1 MHLAIRK
8 NTTTVALL
16 LILAIAAG
24 LNFYGINFPLGYHPD
39 ETIKVHFIQNNSQNF
54 FHPIFILQVVR
65 TANLIFGF
73 QSEQQIAVLG
83 RATTAL
89 MGVSIVFLTYKI
101 AEQQLPRRY
110 ALGAALLT
118 AVAPGMVIH
127 SHYLKEDI
135 ALTFGILLSFLSFFA
150 LGERIRLMTTEVEQ
164 QKGKYLFIENIPW
177 KQVILFG
184 AALGLTFA
192 AKYKS
197 GILLPLYF
205 ATPLYVLSLRK
216 LAYFKCL
223 FWSFLISLFT
233 FLVINFPVL
242 LNPKTFVRGFRY
254 ELDHALTGH
263 NGIKVYPLEHFFS
276 FHLRNSIVPSLTIL
290 PVILALGF
298 LLYCIFKW
306 ARINWRIRFFV
317 CYVVFFYFILEAS
330 PLKPFPNFMR
340 YMVPIIPILA
350 LFCLQALDSLM
361 TGLPRRSRFLCS
373 FTLLSLLIIFPL
385 VESVKFDYY
394 INKDTRG
401 EIESVLAEKVGNA
414 LMEAYV
420 EPFIHPADFSRLPD
434 LAAEVQNADVC
445 TLVASSFM
453 YDRYLFGGTL
463 KDQEPDIYVKY
474 QQYLDLFEYP
484 YTEIRPTYKSIAF
497 SNPTLRVIDLCE

>member
-1 MHLAIRK
+1 MNLAIK
-8 NTTTVALL
+8 KDPTIIVLL

-24 LNFYGINFPLGYHPD
+24 LNFYGIDFPLGYHPD
-39 ETIKVHFIQNNSQNF
+39 ETLKVYFIQNNSQNF

-89 MGVSIVFLTYKI
+89 MGVAIVFLTYKI
-101 AEQQLPRRY
+101 AEQQLPSRY

-118 AVAPGMVIH
+118 AVAPGMVMH

-150 LGERIRLMTTEVEQ
+150 LGERIRLMTTEVDQ
-164 QKGKYLFIENIPW
+164 QAGKYSFIENIPW

-184 AALGLTFA
+184 SALGLTFA

-205 ATPLYVLSLRK
+205 ATPLYVLGLRK
-216 LAYFKCL
+216 LVYFKCL
-223 FWSFLISLFT
+223 FWSFSISLFT
-233 FLVINFPVL
+233 FLVINFPIL

-263 NGIKVYPLEHFFS
+263 NGIKVYPFEHFFS

-298 LLYCIFKW
+298 LLYCIVKW
-306 ARINWRIRFFV
+306 GHINWRSRFLV
-317 CYVVFFYFILEAS
+317 CYVVFFYFVLEVS

-340 YMVPIIPILA
+340 YMVPLIPMLS
-350 LFCLQALDSLM
+350 LFCMQGLDSLM
-361 TGLPRRSRFLCS
+361 TMIPRRSRSWLPLA
-373 FTLLSLLIIFPL
+373 LLSLIIVFPL
-385 VESVKFDYY
+385 MESVKFDYY
-394 INKDTRG
+394 INRDTRG
-401 EIESVLAEKVGNA
+401 KIEGMLAEKERDV

-420 EPFIHPADFSRLPD
+420 EPFTHPADFSRLPD
-434 LAAEVQNADVC
+434 LITEEQNENVC

-463 KDQEPDIYVKY
+463 KNQEPDIYVKY
-474 QQYLDLFEYP
+474 QQYLELFEYP
-484 YTEIRPTYKSIAF
+484 YTEIRPLYKSIAF

>member
-1 MHLAIRK
+1 MHLVIKK
-8 NTTTVALL
+8 NTTTVVLL

-24 LNFYGINFPLGYHPD
+24 LNFYGIDFPLGYHPD

-65 TANLIFGF
+65 TANLIFGL
-73 QSEQQIAVLG
+73 QSEQQIAILG

-89 MGVSIVFLTYKI
+89 MGVAIVFLTYKI
-101 AEQQLPRRY
+101 AKQQLPSRY

-150 LGERIRLMTTEVEQ
+150 LGEKIRLMTTEVDQREE
-164 QKGKYLFIENIPW
+164 KSSFVENIPW

-184 AALGLTFA
+184 VALGLTFA

-205 ATPLYVLSLRK
+205 ATPLYVLGLRK
-216 LAYFKCL
+216 LVYFKCL

-233 FLVINFPVL
+233 FLTINFPIL

-263 NGIKVYPLEHFFS
+263 NGIKIYPFEHLFS

-298 LLYCIFKW
+298 LVYCIF
-306 ARINWRIRFFV
+306 RWRHIAWESRFLV
-317 CYVVFFYFILEAS
+317 CYVVFFYFVLEAS

-350 LFCLQALDSLM
+350 LFCMQLLNSMMAVI
-361 TGLPRRSRFLCS
+361 PRRSRSWCS
-373 FTLLSLLIIFPL
+373 FALLSLIIIFPL
-385 VESVKFDYY
+385 IESVKFDYY

-401 EIESVLAEKVGNA
+401 EIESLLAEKEGNVI
-414 LMEAYV
+414 MEAYV
-420 EPFIHPADFSRLPD
+420 APFTHPADFSRLPD
-434 LAAEVQNADVC
+434 LIAEAQNENVC

-453 YDRYLFGGTL
+453 YDRYLLGGTL

-474 QQYLDLFEYP
+474 QQYLDIFEYP
-484 YTEIRPTYKSIAF
+484 YTEILPTYKSIAF
-497 SNPTLRVIDLCE
+497 SNPTLKVIDLCE